1 MQSRVCLG
9 LHDRSRVFGD
19 KDFLWSLE
27 DFAWSAAVVQINEKV
42 QLGRGSGCGFTGV
55 GGRETHTKCSWK
67 NAAPGFQPL
76 GYSWPELMMI
86 YDSYRTFHPETSKPF
101 TEEVCNIIL
110 TRYRW

>member
-1 MQSRVCLG
+1 MVCMTGVEYLG
-9 LHDRSRVFGD
+9 TRIFSGAWRI
-19 KDFLWSLE
+19 DFT
-27 DFAWSAAVVQINEKV
+27 WSAAVVQINEKV

-67 NAAPGFQPL
+67 NAAPGLQPL